1 MIEVIELTR
10 EEKESWIRNGIR
22 PCGSDINC
30 IQSIVSNVLK
40 TNFNWERSNGI
51 LTITA
56 DEVTITFGDTTTF
69 QWKS

>member
-1 MIEVIELTR
+1 MIEVVELTR
-10 EEKESWIRNGIR
+10 EEKESWIQNGIR
-22 PCGSDINC
+22 PCGTDIQC